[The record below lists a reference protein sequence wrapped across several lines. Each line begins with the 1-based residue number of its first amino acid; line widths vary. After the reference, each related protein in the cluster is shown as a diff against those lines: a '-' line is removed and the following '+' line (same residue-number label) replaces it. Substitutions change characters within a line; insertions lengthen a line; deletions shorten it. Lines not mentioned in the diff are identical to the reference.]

1 MRFMQHRGPE
11 TQMAGSLAPFAL
23 AAEEFSLVSLLSE
36 VVVWRA
42 IAGKSQ
48 TTSTATFHVVSCRVC
63 HTCQSGG
70 LLS

>member
-1 MRFMQHRGPE
+1 MQMSGDIVTHWR
-11 TQMAGSLAPFAL
+11 LAFS
-23 AAEEFSLVSLLSE
+23 AEQFPLIPLLSE

-42 IAGKSQ
+42 IVGKSQ
-48 TTSTATFHVVSCRVC
+48 ATSTATFHVVSCRVC